1 MSKRTL
7 EGSPIILS
15 APSVIEGNFKTDKS
29 LRIEC
34 TYLGSVISSGKVYL
48 SSDSHFTGDLICGG
62 VTVDGTLKGD
72 IYCTG
77 KVQLNAGARIEGR
90 IYSKLFE
97 NSSNENLDCTIRIP
111 SESVVRAVNEK
122 LDAMDLETP
131 LSKDNLLE
139 TVIDEFTKM
148 PTKIKR
154 IADYDVV
161 AETLRVVE
169 RKSVGK

>member
-1 MSKRTL
+1 MSKRIP
-7 EGSPIILS
+7 EASPIILS
-15 APSVIEGNFKTDKS
+15 APSMIEGNFKTNKS

-34 TYLGSVISSGKVYL
+34 TYQGAVISSGKVYL
-48 SSDSHFTGDLICGG
+48 SENAQFNGDLVCDG
-62 VTVDGTLKGD
+62 VTIDGSFKGD

-77 KVQLNAGARIEGR
+77 KVQLNASARIEGR

-111 SESVVRAVNEK
+111 SESVVRSVQER
-122 LDAMDLETP
+122 LEAMDLALP
-131 LSKDNLLE
+131 LSKDSLLNTIVE
-139 TVIDEFTKM
+139 DFTKM

-169 RKSVGK
+169 RKVSLK